1 MTLQQLVDIVEIFSG
16 IAVAISLVYLAF
28 QLHQNA
34 RHQRG
39 AISHSRSQH
48 VQLTMQT
55 TAASEPMMK
64 VLLRGWAGDT
74 TLSPVE
80 TNQFHWFVGA
90 IFTMFQDTFHQRRN
104 GMVDPLMY
112 DSACRTMRFQMG
124 QPGVRAVWLL
134 ARPAYEPSF
143 VAFIDQMMRDTPAA
157 FTADMSEAWK
167 RAVQGGEPAGG

>member
-1 MTLQQLVDIVEIFSG
+1 MTLQQLTDVVDIFSG

-28 QLHQNA
+28 QLRQNA

-64 VLLRGWAGDT
+64 VLLRGWAGDP
-74 TLSPVE
+74 TLSAVE
-80 TNQFHWFVGA
+80 ANQFFWFVGA
-90 IFTMFQDTFHQRRN
+90 VFTMFQDTFHQNRN

-112 DSACRTMRFQMG
+112 ESACRTMRFQVG
-124 QPGVRAVWLL
+124 QPGVRAAWLI
-134 ARPAYEPSF
+134 ARGSYEPSF

-157 FTADMSEAWK
+157 FTADVAPLW
-167 RAVQGGEPAGG
+167 RQAAQTAAAL